1 MKKLFRISAMV
12 AMVSMVATSTIATS
26 CSDDDDDD
34 PQLVLPKDTT
44 FTVNMGGTN
53 STAGSFLSVKDC
65 KVYNKSDVS
74 KHSDNVEIV
83 FNGFGFKSAE
93 ESDNSIVNSNG
104 QSAKITQT
112 SPMTFSYETS
122 TGYKGTLTL
131 ADELGD
137 AGANYVVTVIRQKK

>member
-44 FTVNMGGTN
+44 FTVNMGGAN

-65 KVYNKSDVS
+65 KVYNKSDVA

-83 FNGFGFKSAE
+83 FNGFGFKSAA
-93 ESDNSIVNSNG
+93 ESDNSIVNLNG
-104 QSAKITQT
+104 QSAKISQT
-112 SPMTFSYETS
+112 SPLTYSYETS
-122 TGYKGTLTL
+122 TGYKGSLTLTEEPG
-131 ADELGD
+131 DE
-137 AGANYVVTVIRQKK
+137 GANYVVTVIRQKK